1 MIRNYNGKI
10 NRAMMRDLRK
20 ICEMFAENEQNLLEV
35 FKNNGKVMVYENYD
49 TIWDYSENILT
60 VVELTK
66 ESEIEEYIKN
76 SFMKMLNEY
85 LKHKMPIRD
94 YFMKSLIEFVKENG
108 KFPGKDAMTQ
118 LEKNA
123 EKKRISKLSNNIRN
137 VQNKLTK
144 HDIIKEVL
152 ELAEEIIEARLVTNP
167 KDISVNVK
175 KFSEELTI
183 LDDKIDLVIKSE
195 GSCDYTDDYNYSC
208 LFYIKEKINIINNI
222 DNILF
227 YYRSDGI
234 ADVAVEGI
242 RSDNISTNVLLCMHK
257 FIVKKAREEEIEFT
271 SEIDYSKFQQ
281 INSFN
286 Y

>member
-49 TIWDYSENILT
+49 TILNYSENMLSVIT
-60 VVELTK
+60 LTK

-85 LKHKMPIRD
+85 LKYKMPIRD
-94 YFMKSLIEFVKENG
+94 YFMNALIEFVKENG
-108 KFPGKDAMTQ
+108 KFPEKDAMTQ
-118 LEKNA
+118 LKKDA

-152 ELAEEIIEARLVTNP
+152 ELAEEIIETRLVTNP

-195 GSCDYTDDYNYSC
+195 GNDDYTDDYNYSC
-208 LFYIKEKINIINNI
+208 LFYIKEKINIVNNI

-234 ADVAVEGI
+234 ADVAVEGL

>member
-49 TIWDYSENILT
+49 TILNYSENMLSVIT
-60 VVELTK
+60 LTK

-85 LKHKMPIRD
+85 LKYKMPIRD
-94 YFMKSLIEFVKENG
+94 YFMNALIEFVKENG
-108 KFPGKDAMTQ
+108 KFPEKDAMTQ

-195 GSCDYTDDYNYSC
+195 GNDDYTDDYNYSC
-208 LFYIKEKINIINNI
+208 LFYIKEKINIVNNI

-234 ADVAVEGI
+234 ADVAVEGL

>member
-49 TIWDYSENILT
+49 TILNYSENMLSVIT
-60 VVELTK
+60 LTK

-85 LKHKMPIRD
+85 LKYKMPIRD
-94 YFMKSLIEFVKENG
+94 YFMNALIEFVKENG
-108 KFPGKDAMTQ
+108 KFPEKDAMTQ

-152 ELAEEIIEARLVTNP
+152 ELAEEIIETRLVTNP

-195 GSCDYTDDYNYSC
+195 GNYDYTDDYNYSC
-208 LFYIKEKINIINNI
+208 LFYIKEKINIVNNI

-234 ADVAVEGI
+234 ADVAVEGL
-242 RSDNISTNVLLCMHK
+242 RSDNISINVLLCMHK

>member
-20 ICEMFAENEQNLLEV
+20 ICEMFAENEQNLSEA

-49 TIWDYSENILT
+49 TILDYSENLLSVIT
-60 VVELTK
+60 LTK
-66 ESEIEEYIKN
+66 KSEIEEYIKN

-94 YFMKSLIEFVKENG
+94 YFMNALIEFVKENG
-108 KFPGKDAMTQ
+108 KFPEKDAMTQ
-118 LEKNA
+118 LEKDA
-123 EKKRISKLSNNIRN
+123 EKKRISKLSNNIKN

-144 HDIIKEVL
+144 QDIIKEVL
-152 ELAEEIIEARLVTNP
+152 ELAEEIIESRLVTNP
-167 KDISVNVK
+167 KDIFVNVK
-175 KFSEELTI
+175 EFSEELTI

-195 GSCDYTDDYNYSC
+195 GNYDYTNDYNYSC
-208 LFYIKEKINIINNI
+208 LFYIKGETNI

-234 ADVAVEGI
+234 ADVAVEGL
-242 RSDNISTNVLLCMHK
+242 RNNNISTNILLFMHK
-257 FIVKKAREEEIEFT
+257 FIVKKAREEGIEFT

>member
-49 TIWDYSENILT
+49 TILNYSENMLSVIT
-60 VVELTK
+60 LTK

-85 LKHKMPIRD
+85 LKYKMPIRD
-94 YFMKSLIEFVKENG
+94 YFMNALIEFVKENG
-108 KFPGKDAMTQ
+108 KFPEKDAMTQ

-152 ELAEEIIEARLVTNP
+152 ELAEEIIETRLVTNP

-195 GSCDYTDDYNYSC
+195 GNDDYTDDYNYSC
-208 LFYIKEKINIINNI
+208 LFYIKEKINIVNNI

-234 ADVAVEGI
+234 ADVAVEGL